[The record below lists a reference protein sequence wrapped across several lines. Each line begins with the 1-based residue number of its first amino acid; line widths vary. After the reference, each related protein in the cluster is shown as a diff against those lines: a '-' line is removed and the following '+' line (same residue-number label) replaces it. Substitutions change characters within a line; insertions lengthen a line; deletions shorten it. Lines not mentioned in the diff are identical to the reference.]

1 MKYVDLNNINTDYNF
16 VHLFHKY
23 KDIFDV
29 DDIQNDIYDGM
40 CDGDNNIPRNT
51 ARGCKYLYFW
61 LYNEFPEKSKS
72 VEYINSFYDAL
83 MNGYDPYE
91 TNTCYVYKESVS
103 KSIFEKIH
111 KLKDLYGQLYKIG
124 NNETPTVIDCRC
136 ATKCVETYDNYR
148 RISNEHNDLDFC
160 SGLEDFREHYRI
172 RMKLVSNCDDVPI
185 ILQSYKKNI
194 IGVIILT
201 ITIVIFIMFFIL
213 FILYKFT
220 PHGTSLRHLTGKII
234 RIWKNSVQGSS
245 QFLDSSEA
253 DNTYFN
259 NTLYHLQYQSVN
271 NM

>member
-40 CDGDNNIPRNT
+40 CDGVISSYASDSGYNVLNT
-51 ARGCKYLYFW
+51 F
-61 LYNEFPEKSKS
+61 
-72 VEYINSFYDAL
+72 EYINSFYDAL